1 MTNICNIGIYH
12 FLLLAL
18 ILFAIGL
25 FGAIVS
31 KNILKILI
39 SVEIMFCGVT
49 LNLATFATY
58 SDVTHLKGSILTL
71 FAIVHGAIHLA
82 VGIAI
87 VINIKKFKNSTDIEN
102 IGELKG

>member
-31 KNILKILI
+31 KNILKLRHRH
-39 SVEIMFCGVT
+39 S
-49 LNLATFATY
+49 
-58 SDVTHLKGSILTL
+58 
-71 FAIVHGAIHLA
+71 
-82 VGIAI
+82 
-87 VINIKKFKNSTDIEN
+87 
-102 IGELKG
+102 

>member
-1 MTNICNIGIYH
+1 MSNIGNIGIYH

-18 ILFAIGL
+18 ILFVIGL
-25 FGAIVS
+25 FGAVVS
-31 KNILKILI
+31 KNLLKILI
-39 SVEIMFCGVT
+39 SIEIMFCGVT

-58 SDVTHLKGSILTL
+58 SDTTHFKGSIMTL
-71 FAIVHGAIHLA
+71 FAIVLAAIHIA

-87 VINIKKFKNSTDIEN
+87 IVNIWKFKSTTNIEN